1 MISPEDKILKREN
14 LKEILGKEKR
24 GNKKLVLAN
33 GCFDIIHIGH
43 IRYLREAKK
52 EGDIL
57 LVAVNSDNSVKRIK
71 GQNRPIINERE
82 RAFIIA
88 SFKCV
93 DYVVIFEEERVD
105 KIIEEIRP
113 DVHCKGGDY
122 TEESVPEKETVTSYG
137 GKVKIVGGKKLN
149 SSSNIIKKLL
159 DSNST

>member
-137 GKVKIVGGKKLN
+137 GKVKIVGGEKLN